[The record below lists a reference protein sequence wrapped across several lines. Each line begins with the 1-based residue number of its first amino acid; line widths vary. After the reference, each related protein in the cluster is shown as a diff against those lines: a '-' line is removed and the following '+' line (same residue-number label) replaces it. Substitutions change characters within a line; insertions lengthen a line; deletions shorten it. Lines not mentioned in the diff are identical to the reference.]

1 MQRFSQNDITVVSKP
16 SHPSSLNFWISALV
30 DETKC
35 MEFKMSLDWL
45 CKAQQS
51 LSVISIVSF
60 SRCKMKTNSNE
71 VNPS

>member
-35 MEFKMSLDWL
+35 MAFKMS
-45 CKAQQS
+45 
-51 LSVISIVSF
+51 
-60 SRCKMKTNSNE
+60 
-71 VNPS
+71 